1 MKYSDAL
8 LRSSDPDQTIWKL
21 LQEWIVNACWTN
33 YLFYINAKIGLFL
46 RPLTRGDQY
55 VVRSGQVVC
64 RSDYE
69 KEFFLVQSFAA
80 AAAASSG
87 GGGGGTGGGSGLPA
101 QSNLAPQ
108 VCSLTSLMFQS
119 MFSRVKSIASSYTL
133 LWKLKKNDN
142 AKCRTPLTMEM

>member
-1 MKYSDAL
+1 M
-8 LRSSDPDQTIWKL
+8 
-21 LQEWIVNACWTN
+21 
-33 YLFYINAKIGLFL
+33 NAKIGLFL

-87 GGGGGTGGGSGLPA
+87 GGGGTGGGSGLPA

-119 MFSRVKSIASSYTL
+119 MFSGVKSIASSYGNVNRNVLMTRPDAL
-133 LWKLKKNDN
+133 TASPNPAFGDTFSQL
-142 AKCRTPLTMEM
+142 CRQAFYCPVIKTNIRTEYLSFHQ